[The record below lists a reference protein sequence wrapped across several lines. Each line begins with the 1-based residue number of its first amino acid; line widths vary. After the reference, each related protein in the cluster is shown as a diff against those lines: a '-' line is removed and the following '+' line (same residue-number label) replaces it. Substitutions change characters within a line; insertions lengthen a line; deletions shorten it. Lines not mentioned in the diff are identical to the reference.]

1 MGYTLFEPD
10 KVIHIINIKR
20 NEFYDK
26 YREFPNYVKIPYG
39 MTILFKNDRRLE
51 IGVRR
56 TTLLGMRIIESV
68 QCQTY
73 DDIEVM

>member
-1 MGYTLFEPD
+1 MAYTLFEPN

-39 MTILFKNDRRLE
+39 MTILFKNDKRLE
-51 IGVRR
+51 IGMKTR
-56 TTLLGMRIIESV
+56 LLGMQIIESV

>member
-1 MGYTLFEPD
+1 MGYTLFELN
-10 KVIHIINIKR
+10 KVINIINIKR

-26 YREFPNYVKIPYG
+26 YGEFPNYVKIPYG

-51 IGVRR
+51 SGIR
-56 TTLLGMRIIESV
+56 TTLLGMRIIESI

-73 DDIEVM
+73 GDIEVM